1 MGLAI
6 ELKNLSHKYSI
17 GTPFEI
23 NAVDSVSLK
32 INQGEFVGVI
42 GHTGSGKSTLIQ
54 MINGLI
60 KPSEGAVFIDGVNI
74 YDKAV
79 SLRDIRF
86 KVGLVFQYSEHQL
99 FEETVYKDIA
109 FGPKNMGLNDNE
121 VDKKVRYAAKIMGID
136 DEMLKRSPFDLS
148 GGQMRR
154 VALAGV
160 IAMEPQILI
169 LDEPAA
175 GLDPKGRRKVLE
187 LIKDYHEN
195 SGKTV
200 LLVSHSMED
209 VVDYATKVLVMNKG
223 RVFCYDDTDKVFSK
237 AQQLQE
243 IGLDIPQIS
252 RFALALKK
260 YDVDLGNNIYTVKK
274 AVQGVLNLTTNKEKL

>member
-1 MGLAI
+1 MSEMAI
-6 ELKNLSHKYSI
+6 ELKNVSYKYST

-23 NAVDSVSLK
+23 TAVKNVSLE
-32 INQGEFVGVI
+32 IEAGEFVGII

-54 MINGLI
+54 MMNGLS
-60 KPSEGAVFIDGVNI
+60 KPTSGEVLVDGVNI
-74 YDKAV
+74 HQKGV
-79 SLRDIRF
+79 KIRDIRF

-109 FGPKNMGLNDNE
+109 YGPQNMGLSKDE
-121 VDKKVRYAAKIMGID
+121 IDEKVRYAAKMMGISD
-136 DEMLKRSPFDLS
+136 DMLERSPFDLS

-175 GLDPKGRRKVLE
+175 GLDPKGRRKVLD
-187 LIKDYHEN
+187 LIKDYHSN

-209 VVDYATKVLVMNKG
+209 VVDYASKVLVMNKG
-223 RVFCYDDTDKVFSK
+223 EVFYYDETDKVFSK
-237 AQQLQE
+237 ASELVE

-252 RFALALKK
+252 RFALEIRSLG
-260 YDVDLGNNIYTVKK
+260 VDLGDDIYTIKK
-274 AVQGVLNLTTNKEKL
+274 ALNSVLSLKN

>member
-79 SLRDIRF
+79 GLRDIRF

-109 FGPKNMGLNDNE
+109 FGPKNMGLDDNE

>member
-1 MGLAI
+1 MNEIAI
-6 ELKNLSHKYSI
+6 QLKNINYKYST

-23 NAVDSVSLK
+23 MAVNDVSLEIK
-32 INQGEFVGVI
+32 TGEFVGII

-54 MINGLI
+54 MMNGLI
-60 KPSEGAVFIDGVNI
+60 KPTNGEVLIDGVNI
-74 YDKAV
+74 HEKGV
-79 SLRDIRF
+79 KLRDIRF

-99 FEETVYKDIA
+99 FEETVYKDISY
-109 FGPKNMGLNDNE
+109 GPQNMGLSKE
-121 VDKKVRYAAKIMGID
+121 EIDKKVRYAAEMMGITD
-136 DEMLKRSPFDLS
+136 DMLERSPFDLS

-187 LIKDYHEN
+187 LIKDYHSK

-209 VVDYATKVLVMNKG
+209 VVDYASKVLVMNKG
-223 RVFCYDDTDKVFSK
+223 QIFCYDETDKVFSK
-237 AQQLQE
+237 ASELVE

-252 RFALALKK
+252 RFALEMRSLG
-260 YDVDLGNNIYTVKK
+260 VDLGDDIYTIKK
-274 AVQGVLNLTTNKEKL
+274 ALDSVLLLKN

>member
-79 SLRDIRF
+79 GLRDIRF